1 MLKCVIQSGVAKVYK
16 LVCVYYILGNI
27 ETRYWSKLRNIHV
40 AVVAKSLLAKKHGY
54 MANFHKLKDD
64 LITLEKDGIL
74 VKLCDGTSKIFHGG
88 IATISGDNLSSHE
101 SGRFHRCFSSGL
113 ICRTCLCSYE
123 DIRRKMHEPCFNL
136 RSPEIHK
143 YHVDSVMKDDNLIP
157 VYGVHCESPFNS

>member
-1 MLKCVIQSGVAKVYK
+1 MEASITVRYRVLQPGNPLGLY
-16 LVCVYYILGNI
+16 LTLGNI

-54 MANFHKLKDD
+54 MAIFHKLKDD
-64 LITLEKDGIL
+64 LITLEKDSIL

-101 SGRFHRCFSSGL
+101 IGGFRHCFSSGL
-113 ICRTCLCSYE
+113 ICRTCLCSCE
-123 DIRRKMHEPCFNL
+123 DIKRKMHESFFNL
-136 RSPEIHK
+136 RSHEVHK

-157 VYGVHCESPFNS
+157 VYHFN